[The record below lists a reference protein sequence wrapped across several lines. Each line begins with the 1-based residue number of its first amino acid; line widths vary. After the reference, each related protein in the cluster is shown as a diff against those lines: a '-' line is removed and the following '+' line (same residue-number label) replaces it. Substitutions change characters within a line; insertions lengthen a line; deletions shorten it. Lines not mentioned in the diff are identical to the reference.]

1 MENINKIKEVEAK
14 PEVNIFMRKPFI
26 AGERKQQE
34 DMQDRGF
41 QKMLDEDIEELRKEG
56 KSFTDTIEAVEEKHK
71 MTPSEIQLM
80 ELKKLRRDITSI
92 PRDNLEESGPRLK

>member
-1 MENINKIKEVEAK
+1 MENIKKIKEVEPK
-14 PEVNIFMRKPFI
+14 PEVNIFMRKPFV

-34 DMQDRGF
+34 DMQDHGF

-71 MTPSEIQLM
+71 MSPREIQLM
-80 ELKKLRRDITSI
+80 ELKKLRNNIKFVNTETVE
-92 PRDNLEESGPRLK
+92 NEGPKLR